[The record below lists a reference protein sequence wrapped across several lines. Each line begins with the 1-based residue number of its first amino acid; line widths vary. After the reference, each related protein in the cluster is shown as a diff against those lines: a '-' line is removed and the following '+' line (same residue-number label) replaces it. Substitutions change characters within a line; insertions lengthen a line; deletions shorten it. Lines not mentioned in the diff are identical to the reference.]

1 MADHLNYDF
10 DTERFTDRDHPL
22 IYSCRLPGFA
32 ETIGMKPA
40 SADHAMVIDT
50 FLSNLAMA
58 GEAEKALSYS
68 RHRGHYRRSR
78 YRSPAFTY
86 TNTMRGVA
94 QIVGAGLALE
104 NRASPGR
111 RGRQS
116 TLTATPLL
124 MSYWSDMAEEPFY
137 DSNAETI
144 ILKSRDEEK
153 RLLEYTDAPLTR
165 GLRDKIGTINE
176 MLRATDIDIP
186 GAIKLAKG
194 LLMFEE
200 SCWDEYD
207 RPFVKRHH
215 VRLTHKAG
223 RRIFAGDF
231 EHHGRF
237 YCSAQ
242 NIPSDARSTM
252 TINGEPCAEL
262 DYSAMHPTLAYNIAG
277 VQMDGDPYDLGD
289 AFERRQV
296 KLGLLIVMNAR
307 DPASA
312 VRALVRHGRQLGI
325 NHDKAKAIVNAILKR
340 HDAIRA
346 MLCDDWGIKL
356 MNVDASIMV
365 QVMNAL
371 VAQGIPCI
379 GIHDSIVVQRRFEGY
394 ALAEMEKS
402 WAQNSKGPN
411 LCNIKRKS
419 VTIPHMGG
427 EEVVVRS
434 PPPRSGSATAGPAS
448 PASSTATRATGSA

>member
-1 MADHLNYDF
+1 VADHFDHDF
-10 DTERFTDRDHPL
+10 DAEHFADRDHPL
-22 IYSCRLPGFA
+22 IYSFRLPGFA
-32 ETIGMKPA
+32 EAIGMRPA
-40 SADHAMVIDT
+40 SADQALVIDT

-78 YRSPAFTY
+78 YRSLAFTY
-86 TNTMRGVA
+86 TNAMRAVA
-94 QIVGAGLALE
+94 EIVGADFALE
-104 NRASPGR
+104 NRTSPGR

-116 TLTATPLL
+116 TITATPLL
-124 MSYWSDMAEEPFY
+124 MSYWSDMAEDPVY

-144 ILKSRDEEK
+144 ILKSRDQEK
-153 RLLEYTDAPLTR
+153 RLLEYIDAPLTHR
-165 GLRDKIGTINE
+165 LREEIGTINE
-176 MLRATDIDIP
+176 MLRGTEIDVP
-186 GAIKLAKG
+186 GAIKRARD

-200 SCWDEYD
+200 LCWDEYD

-231 EHHGRF
+231 KHHGRF

-262 DYSAMHPTLAYNIAG
+262 DFNAMHPTLAYNIAG
-277 VQMDGDPYDLGD
+277 AQMDGDAYDLGD
-289 AFERRQV
+289 AFERRHV

-312 VRALVRHGRQLGI
+312 ARALARHGRQLGI

-340 HDAIRA
+340 HDAIKA
-346 MLCDDWGIKL
+346 MLCNDWGIKL

-365 QVMNAL
+365 QVMHAL
-371 VAQGIPCI
+371 VARGIPCI
-379 GIHDSIVVQRRFEGY
+379 GIHDSIVVQHRFEGQ

-402 WAQNSKGPN
+402 WAQNSRGPN
-411 LCNIKRKS
+411 FCMIKRKS
-419 VTIPHMGG
+419 VAIPHM
-427 EEVVVRS
+427 ERREVVV
-434 PPPRSGSATAGPAS
+434 PVT
-448 PASSTATRATGSA
+448 

>member
-1 MADHLNYDF
+1 MADHF
-10 DTERFTDRDHPL
+10 DSGIDAERFTDRDHPL

-32 ETIGMKPA
+32 EAIGMKPA
-40 SADHAMVIDT
+40 SANRELVLDT
-50 FLSNLAMA
+50 FLTNLAMA

-78 YRSPAFTY
+78 YRPRAFTY
-86 TNTMRGVA
+86 THAMRAVA
-94 QIVGAGLALE
+94 KVVDAGLGIE
-104 NRASPGR
+104 NRTLPGH
-111 RGRQS
+111 RGWQS
-116 TLTATPLL
+116 TITATPLL
-124 MSYWSDMAEEPFY
+124 MSYWSDAAEDPVY

-165 GLRDKIGTINE
+165 GLREEIGTINA
-176 MLRATDIDIP
+176 MLRGTDIDVP
-186 GAIKLAKG
+186 GAIKLAKD
-194 LLMFEE
+194 LLLFEE
-200 SCWDEYD
+200 LAWDEYG
-207 RPFVKRHH
+207 RPFVKRHY
-215 VRLTHKAG
+215 VRLTDKAG

-262 DYSAMHPTLAYNIAG
+262 DYSAMHPSLAYNIAG

-296 KLGLLIVMNAR
+296 KLGLLIVMNAG

-312 VRALVRHGRQLGI
+312 ARALARHGRQLGI

-346 MLCDDWGIKL
+346 MLCNDWGIKL
-356 MNVDASIMV
+356 MNLDARIMV

-371 VAQGIPCI
+371 VARGIPCI
-379 GIHDSIVVQRRFEGY
+379 GIHDSVVLPERYGGDAQ
-394 ALAEMEKS
+394 AEMEKS
-402 WAQNSKGPN
+402 WALHSKGPT
-411 LCNIKRKS
+411 LCEIKGKS
-419 VTIPHMGG
+419 AILPHMR
-427 EEVVVRS
+427 EMRS
-434 PPPRSGSATAGPAS
+434 TSCLS
-448 PASSTATRATGSA
+448 

>member
-1 MADHLNYDF
+1 MADHF
-10 DTERFTDRDHPL
+10 DHGFDAERFTDRDHPL

-32 ETIGMKPA
+32 EAIGMKPQG
-40 SADHAMVIDT
+40 ADQELVLDT
-50 FLSNLAMA
+50 FLTNLAMA
-58 GEAEKALSYS
+58 GETEKPLSYS

-78 YRSPAFTY
+78 YRPRAFTY
-86 TNTMRGVA
+86 AHAMSAVA
-94 QIVGAGLALE
+94 NIVGARLGIE
-104 NRASPGR
+104 NRTLPGH
-111 RGRQS
+111 RGWQS
-116 TLTATPLL
+116 TITATPLL
-124 MSYWSDMAEEPFY
+124 MSYWSDAAEDPVY
-137 DSNAETI
+137 DSKAETI

-153 RLLEYTDAPLTR
+153 RLLEYIDAPLTR
-165 GLRDKIGTINE
+165 GLREEIGTINE
-176 MLRATDIDIP
+176 MLGGTDIDVP
-186 GAIKLAKG
+186 GAIKRAKD

-200 SCWDEYD
+200 LGWDEND

-237 YCSAQ
+237 YCSVQ

-252 TINGEPCAEL
+252 TIKCEPCAEL

-289 AFERRQV
+289 AFERRHV

-312 VRALVRHGRQLGI
+312 ARALARHGRQLGI

-346 MLCDDWGIKL
+346 MLCNDWGIKL

-371 VAQGIPCI
+371 VARGIPCI
-379 GIHDSIVVQRRFEGY
+379 GIHDSIVVQHRFEGH

-411 LCNIKRKS
+411 RCNIKRKS
-419 VTIPHMGG
+419 AAIPHMGG
-427 EEVVVRS
+427 
-434 PPPRSGSATAGPAS
+434 
-448 PASSTATRATGSA
+448 